1 MSKDF
6 FSFYDIW
13 NIYSSKDLESVSD
26 LTLVNLKGAEFIDSE
41 PKEVKYFVLCAT

>member
-13 NIYSSKDLESVSD
+13 DIYSSKDLESVSD
-26 LTLVNLKGAEFIDSE
+26 LTLVNSKGLDLLIQNQNE
-41 PKEVKYFVLCAT
+41 